1 MPDISIGRQGW
12 LAIGLEDTPGT
23 AVESEK
29 FIPFDSCDLSSQIEI
44 LNDESAK
51 GVREASW
58 GSTVQQHSGGGD
70 IETKTDVEI
79 GPYLLIPA
87 LGDYTSEE
95 ITLFDEGT
103 AYRHII
109 GRKAS
114 NPPQTATFYFN
125 NTVEVRQFTYSTFEN
140 LEISFSDEWATLSG
154 TIISRQPTTITD
166 ADDNYPGAPSYTDD
180 KAFSFKDAR
189 IYFVNDVT
197 DDDQLIEDNEA
208 KVSDFNFTMNNNSEA
223 QYLSGSSSPAEISLG
238 EFSAEGDYTIF
249 FDSPEEREKLESQA
263 KRGMVV
269 VFEGDQIG
277 NLDDDGTEG
286 DPVYEE
292 IRLKIPSF
300 NVTTRSIDTSP
311 SDFVTENPEFTANY
325 DESVGSLQVEIVNKH
340 ADYLST
346 TS

>member
-12 LAIGLEDTPGT
+12 LAMGLESTPGT
-23 AVESEK
+23 AVQSEK

-79 GPYLLIPA
+79 GPYLMIPA
-87 LGDYTSEE
+87 LGDYSFEE
-95 ITLFDEGT
+95 ITLFEGDS
-103 AYRHII
+103 AYRHILK
-109 GRKAS
+109 RKDA
-114 NPPQTATFYFN
+114 NPPQTATLHFN
-125 NTVEVRQFTYSTFEN
+125 NTVEVREFTYSTFEN
-140 LEISFSDEWATLSG
+140 LEISFSDEWVTLSG

-166 ADDNYPGAPSYTDD
+166 VDDNYPGAPSYTDD
-180 KAFSFKDAR
+180 KAFSFKDAN
-189 IYFVNDVT
+189 IYFVDDVT
-197 DDDQLIEDNEA
+197 DDALLVDENEA
-208 KVSDFNFTMNNNSEA
+208 KVSDFNLTLNNNSEA

-269 VFEGDQIG
+269 VLKGNQIG
-277 NLDDDGTEG
+277 NLDDEGTEG
-286 DPVYEE
+286 DPVHEE
-292 IRLKIPSF
+292 IRIKIPSF
-300 NVTTRSIDTSP
+300 NITTRSIDTSP

-325 DESVGSLQVEIVNKH
+325 DETIGSVQIEIVNQH
-340 ADYLST
+340 GDYFAA
-346 TS
+346 